1 MEMTET
7 FEEKY
12 QNLEREFA
20 ARVERDNRKF
30 EEKVKRGDYLGIY
43 LPNVRP
49 IGPVDYVLVGME
61 PSLGGWAENQSDARK
76 KIDDGFRNWE
86 GVNILHFS
94 IRKYCSGTVR
104 LTTSLT
110 WPREPYLPSP
120 PMLAAQKSTRPGIH
134 YWIRSWTLSPS
145 PVPK

>member
-1 MEMTET
+1 MTET

-94 IRKYCSGTVR
+94 IRKYLLRDGETYY
-104 LTTSLT
+104 LLT
-110 WPREPYLPSP
+110 WPREPYLQVPRCWQHKKVQG
-120 PMLAAQKSTRPGIH
+120 LVSTTG
-134 YWIRSWTLSPS
+134 
-145 PVPK
+145 

>member
-1 MEMTET
+1 MTET

-76 KIDDGFRNWE
+76 KIDDGLETGR
-86 GVNILHFS
+86 GS
-94 IRKYCSGTVR
+94 ISSTSRSENNCSGTVR